1 MDMTIKKSGERSLEK
16 VWFDLCPIQV
26 NLSDLVALWE
36 ISSTVPAVYRTVIG
50 CRLPATHQVDEVT
63 EVLLDLLGRQTPHQ
77 VQSTI
82 QLLVILK
89 YTMSQLLI
97 HIPTYKMHRPSS
109 AKESLKASCTLHFL
123 SISQEKMCVSLLI
136 LH

>member
-1 MDMTIKKSGERSLEK
+1 MPRGERCQRGEGRKRSRLGSEGKMDMTIKKGGERSLEN

-36 ISSTVPAVYRTVIG
+36 ISSTVWAVYRTVIG
-50 CRLPATHQVDEVT
+50 CHLPATHQVDEVT

-89 YTMSQLLI
+89 HTHNESAFDTHSYTQN
-97 HIPTYKMHRPSS
+97 
-109 AKESLKASCTLHFL
+109 A
-123 SISQEKMCVSLLI
+123 
-136 LH
+136 